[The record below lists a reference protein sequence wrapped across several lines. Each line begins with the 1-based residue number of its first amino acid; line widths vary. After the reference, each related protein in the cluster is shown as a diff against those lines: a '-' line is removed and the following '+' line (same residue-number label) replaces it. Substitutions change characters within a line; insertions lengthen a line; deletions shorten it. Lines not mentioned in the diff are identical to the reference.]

1 MGDAPYANLTF
12 PDSPPVRPYVF
23 INMVTTIDGKII
35 TGERD
40 EPVHD
45 LGSKTDHAA
54 MRNIEASADAVLIGG
69 GSLRATPGLH
79 YAPHLKRI
87 VLTQSGDVFYHEG
100 KLRRFFADAPE
111 LAFVACPDPLGL
123 IRPIGRIIKT
133 LPPEPTELLKSLRQD
148 HNVKRLVIEGGS
160 EINAIFLKANLVDE
174 LFLTLAPKIKLGRT
188 TPTYAGGEPL
198 ARADVMEFKIVSC
211 EQIADEVFLRYR
223 RA

>member
-1 MGDAPYANLTF
+1 
-12 PDSPPVRPYVF
+12 
-23 INMVTTIDGKII
+23 
-35 TGERD
+35 
-40 EPVHD
+40 
-45 LGSKTDHAA
+45 
-54 MRNIEASADAVLIGG
+54 IEAAADAVLIGA

-100 KLRRFFADAPE
+100 KLRRFFSDAPE
-111 LAFVACPDPLGL
+111 LAFVACPDSIGL
-123 IRPIGRIIKT
+123 IGPIRPIIKT
-133 LPPEPTELLKSLRQD
+133 LPADPSDLLKSLRQD

-160 EINAIFLKANLVDE
+160 EINAIFLNANLVDE

-198 ARADVMEFKIVSC
+198 ARADVMGFTVVYC

>member
-1 MGDAPYANLTF
+1 
-12 PDSPPVRPYVF
+12 
-23 INMVTTIDGKII
+23 MVTTIDGKII
-35 TGERD
+35 TGSRD
-40 EPVHD
+40 EPVMD
-45 LGSKTDHAA
+45 LGSKVDHAA
-54 MRNIEASADAVLIGG
+54 MRNIEAAADAVLIGA

-87 VLTQSGDVFYHEG
+87 VMTRSGDVLYHEG

-111 LAFVACPDPLGL
+111 LAFVACGD
-123 IRPIGRIIKT
+123 PIGLMGPIGPIIKT
-133 LPPEPTELLKSLRQD
+133 LPADHTELLRSLRQD

-160 EINAIFLKANLVDE
+160 EINAIFLRANLVDE

-198 ARADVMEFKIVSC
+198 LRADVMGFKIISC

-223 RA
+223 RACSK